1 MKAKICKPWKWYNV
15 GQVVEGSK
23 GVLFRLI
30 DSGVAEVYKEESLE
44 TTVQIPHLPE
54 PTEKQGPELVVEVVG
69 EFTPYDL
76 PAENQTTPESIP
88 APKKK
93 RGRPRKR
100 T

>member
-1 MKAKICKPWKWYNV
+1 MKAKICKPWKWYTV

-23 GVLFRLI
+23 SVLFRLI
-30 DSGVAEVYKEESLE
+30 DSGVAEPYTGEPEKVKG
-44 TTVQIPHLPE
+44 LPE
-54 PTEKQGPELVVEVVG
+54 PTEMKGPELVVEVVG

-76 PAENQTTPESIP
+76 PAENQTTLESIP